1 MTRTGSARQ
10 TFNIIDFP
18 ARRKPLRQ
26 EATLPDQLRSYA
38 PWLAALALATAP
50 ALGAQT
56 THEIRLEH
64 DATTYEYRFNPA
76 SVTARAGDVLVFK
89 VTGGG
94 DHGIAFEDAMSPGAR
109 AALSAAMPRRVAE
122 LSGPLIGPRAE
133 YRITLPTLPAG
144 VYRFYCLPHRA
155 YDEVGT
161 LTIK

>member
-1 MTRTGSARQ
+1 M
-10 TFNIIDFP
+10 P
-18 ARRKPLRQ
+18 H
-26 EATLPDQLRSYA
+26 QLRSYA

-50 ALGAQT
+50 TLGAQT

-64 DATTYEYRFNPA
+64 DATTHEYRFNPA

-94 DHGIAFEDAMSPGAR
+94 DHGIAFEDAMSPGTR

>member
-1 MTRTGSARQ
+1 MPHQIRP
-10 TFNIIDFP
+10 FP
-18 ARRKPLRQ
+18 
-26 EATLPDQLRSYA
+26 TLLA
-38 PWLAALALATAP
+38 VLTLAAAP

-56 THEIRLEH
+56 IHQIRLEH
-64 DATTYEYRFNPA
+64 DAATQEYRFNPA
-76 SVTARAGDVLVFK
+76 TVTARAGDVLVFK

-94 DHGIAFEDAMSPGAR
+94 DHGIAFEGAMTPGAR

-133 YRITLPTLPAG
+133 YRITLPGLPAG
-144 VYRFYCLPHRA
+144 TYRFYCLPHRA

>member
-1 MTRTGSARQ
+1 M
-10 TFNIIDFP
+10 P
-18 ARRKPLRQ
+18 H
-26 EATLPDQLRSYA
+26 QLRPLA
-38 PWLAALALATAP
+38 PLLALLAIAAAP
-50 ALGAQT
+50 SLGAQT
-56 THEIRLEH
+56 VHQIRLEN
-64 DATTYEYRFNPA
+64 DAAAHEYRFNPA
-76 SVTARAGDVLVFK
+76 TVTARAGDVLVFK

-133 YRITLPTLPAG
+133 YRITLPNLPAG
-144 VYRFYCLPHRA
+144 TYRFYCLPHRA